1 MAPTPVETSE
11 QIAHVASLWA
21 VKPRPLSPEDAAA
34 LSAWLAGDP
43 RRHGALL
50 RAEAGWHSLSRAQAL
65 GPSARWQDKAAT
77 VFPLPS
83 RRRLLTAAAAGGG
96 LIAAS
101 FLAVF
106 ALRQDE
112 AITHMGEIR
121 RLPMSDG
128 SIATLNTDSRLRINM
143 AESERRIE
151 LIEGEAWFKVAH
163 NRQRPFIVSA
173 GQSRIKAVGTAFSVK
188 KHPDGVEVLVTEG
201 TVQAWSVADD
211 RETVL
216 LNAGERTVL
225 REHQPVKIVHA
236 PDAIDSDLAWREGQ
250 IALNGKT
257 LSQVAAEFNRYNR
270 IQIVIEDEALGRE
283 RLIGRLSANDPEAF
297 SGAVVEAFG
306 VNIHK
311 TDKAIL
317 IGTKK

>member
-1 MAPTPVETSE
+1 MVPTPVETSE
-11 QIAHVASLWA
+11 QIAHAASLWA
-21 VKPRPLSPEDAAA
+21 VKPRPLSPGDAAA
-34 LSAWLAGDP
+34 LNAWLAGDP
-43 RRHGALL
+43 RRRGALL
-50 RAEAGWHSLSRAQAL
+50 RAEAGWHGLSRAQAL
-65 GPSARWQDKAAT
+65 GPSATWQDAAPGLWQT
-77 VFPLPS
+77 LS
-83 RRRLLTAAAAGGG
+83 RRRLLTAATAGGG

-101 FLAVF
+101 LLAVF

-112 AITHMGEIR
+112 AVTRMGEIR

-128 SIATLNTDSRLRINM
+128 SIATLNTDSRLRIDM

-173 GQSRIKAVGTAFSVK
+173 GPSRIRAVGTAFSVK
-188 KHPDGVEVLVTEG
+188 KRPDGVEVQVTEG
-201 TVQAWSVADD
+201 TVQAWSVGDA
-211 RETVL
+211 REAVL
-216 LNAGERTVL
+216 LHAGERTVL
-225 REHQPVKIVHA
+225 REHQPVRISHA

-257 LSQVAAEFNRYNR
+257 LTQVAAEFNRYNR

-283 RLIGRLSANDPEAF
+283 RLIGRLSANDQEAF

-306 VNIHK
+306 ADIHK
-311 TDKAIL
+311 TDKAIV
-317 IGTKK
+317 IGIKK